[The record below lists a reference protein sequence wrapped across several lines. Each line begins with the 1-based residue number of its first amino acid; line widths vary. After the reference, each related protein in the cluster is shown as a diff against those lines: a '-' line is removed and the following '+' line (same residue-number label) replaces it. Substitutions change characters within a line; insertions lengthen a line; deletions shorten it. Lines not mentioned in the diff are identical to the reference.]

1 MSAPRKLSAISA
13 TLAIFAFAAALFSPA
28 LFDGK
33 ILAPLDITTH
43 LYAPWNG
50 DANGE
55 KPHNHNPS
63 DAVTQYLPYRIFA
76 EKSFREDGYIGWNPY
91 EMGGYSLAAN
101 TMALPGTWTMQLHRF
116 LPFKEA
122 WNLGLIGE
130 FLIAGIGMLV
140 FLRDRKLPWLP
151 CLIGAVAYMFNAQF
165 VTWIYHRWALG
176 SFCWMPWVLWSFGHG
191 FGREKFELRNFLLP
205 GFLAMAMLGGSL
217 QHLAFIVLTCGCL
230 AAAHFDF
237 RRPFANTRSI
247 ATWSVIS
254 LVALLIASFSLIP
267 QINGYFSNIATGHT
281 RGGLGYE
288 NGITQPLL
296 NLLIIPLRI
305 WPWLVGDPQSIDGW
319 HLLKSNFMSLNYLGT
334 VPMVLAFSSLF
345 AKGLPKAG
353 KWLIV
358 VGILTPLTPL
368 VGPLYHRV
376 ELLFILGASWMAAE
390 MLAILPTRS
399 RAPRISRG
407 LAMATCAIGTFLLIT
422 TCLPSSIRNH
432 LGGEVVDYVLKKS
445 EKTQFGSDTQWIKSR
460 TAEWNARLS
469 LLNPR
474 TAWLYGL
481 LVIGTTGLVL
491 SSRRTFKQKIT
502 DPSMGS
508 APLPET
514 SHSKTTNS
522 KTHGPAWHTAGHLMI
537 LAATSLELATL
548 FQTWTTFSDQKNLQ
562 SKNEAVETIRKLAD
576 DRRVLQSVPGLPFA
590 KHFAPPNLLAA
601 QFIPSIDGYESIQY
615 HSALTRTR
623 HEQQDIRLSLAAV
636 GLAIE
641 PQGQPHPCTES
652 WPMVRSLG
660 TYDVR
665 RNPNPSPILCAGTSP
680 LPTTPSEIA
689 SALQSAI
696 AITPKL
702 QTPNRWVFHVPE
714 GVTWLRIA
722 QNWHEGWRWKIAGI
736 EWQTFRNG
744 PDAACWINQVPQNES
759 RIEVQFFP
767 RPLWLTLIASCTAVA
782 YLSLLVYMNIKNRRT
797 ETISAKCAK
806 NCSHIGKIGQPLP
819 LLLSSCPLLTKILAL
834 VLATITLQTIAV
846 HVFGFFEQ
854 LSWSWTA
861 TLAIVSLFIYGF
873 LVAWKQALPSERT
886 RFLAPWTSPW
896 PCLIVLLILT
906 QIALYPPT
914 MHDSLSYRLP
924 RIFMALQA
932 GKITNLVTPD
942 WRMNSMPWGWE
953 MMAMPFAIINQIN
966 YVKIINLIAFLITY
980 KILFDFSYNSDTK
993 ESVRRARLTAIAF
1006 ATAPVILIQ
1015 ASSTSND
1022 LYTGALLLIGA
1033 YFIRKYEEQPSQL
1046 PVMASLLA
1054 LLLAAN
1060 VKPQFLVFGVAWLA
1074 WWLFSPSTP
1083 WRAVSWKILA
1093 IAFIPYL
1100 IVSPILLLA
1109 SNYMSHGALLGDST
1123 GQLTGAKTNPIVMA
1137 LAGTIQFLFTQFQL
1151 PVFPAPETFSN
1162 FLNSIPGMSWLS
1174 QQVPKF
1180 RPSVSFITL
1189 IDNASFGLV
1198 HFSLICTGLF
1208 LAFRSPSRREKIWI
1222 ITVAL
1227 GFLISASQVVPGSI
1241 GRSFMGFV
1249 CLLLPI
1255 ACPAIAARCDKARM
1269 RMVCL
1274 ACTLLGLA
1282 SMALNPACPLWP
1294 SMTIEQALK
1303 DQKTAPFASELSK
1316 YNNYRKRADTGFGML
1331 DEVPQG
1337 EPVGTLIRQVTPMV
1351 NLWTPDWRSHHINFV
1366 HRMKPEEIEAS
1377 DIEWLIIAGK
1387 SQEDYPQLYESIKKS
1402 PHWKIS
1408 KETLYLPNVKQG
1420 PETWTL
1426 YHKIQS
1432 SPAP

>member
-1 MSAPRKLSAISA
+1 MSPRHK
-13 TLAIFAFAAALFSPA
+13 TPAIFAAIALIGFAAALFYPA
-28 LFDGK
+28 LFGGK

-43 LYAPWNG
+43 LYAPWSG
-50 DANGE
+50 DANGA
-55 KPHNHNPS
+55 KPHNHNPT

-76 EKSFREDGYIGWNPY
+76 EKSLREDGYIGWNPY

-101 TMALPGTWTMQLHRF
+101 TMALPGTWTTQLHRF

-122 WNLGLIGE
+122 WNLGLFSE

-140 FLRDRKLPWLP
+140 FLRSRKLPWLP
-151 CLIGAVAYMFNAQF
+151 CLTGAVAYMFNAQF

-217 QHLAFIVLTCGCL
+217 QHLAFIVMTCGCL
-230 AAAHFDF
+230 AAAHFDI

-247 ATWSVIS
+247 ATWSIIY

-267 QINGYFSNIATGHT
+267 QINGYLANISTGHA

-305 WPWLVGDPQSIDGW
+305 WPWLIGDPQSIDGW
-319 HLLKSNFMSLNYLGT
+319 HLLRSSFMSLNYLGT
-334 VPMVLAFSSLF
+334 IPMVLAFSSLF

-390 MLAILPTRS
+390 MLAMMPARS
-399 RAPRISRG
+399 RAPRITRG

-422 TCLPSSIRNH
+422 TCLPSSIRNRF
-432 LGGEVVDYVLKKS
+432 GDEVMAYVLKQS
-445 EKTQFGSDTQWIKSR
+445 DKTHFGSDKQWIKSR
-460 TAEWNARLS
+460 TTEWNARFS
-469 LLNPR
+469 LLHPR

-481 LVIGTTGLVL
+481 LVIGTSGLIL
-491 SSRRTFKQKIT
+491 SSRRPYNQKIT
-502 DPSMGS
+502 DQSTGPP
-508 APLPET
+508 PLADA

-522 KTHGPAWHTAGHLMI
+522 KPHGSAWHAAGHLMI

-548 FQTWTTFSDQKNLQ
+548 FQTWTTFSDQKDLKP
-562 SKNEAVETIRKLAD
+562 KNEAIETIRKLAD
-576 DRRVLQSVPGLPFA
+576 DHRVLQSVPDILFA
-590 KHFAPPNLLAA
+590 KLFAPPNLLAA
-601 QFIPSIDGYESIQY
+601 QFIPSVDGYESIQY

-623 HEQQDIRLSLAAV
+623 HEQPDIRLGLAGV

-660 TYDVR
+660 SYDIR

-689 SALQSAI
+689 NALHTAI
-696 AITPKL
+696 PITPKL
-702 QTPNRWVFHVPE
+702 QTPNRLAFDIPE

-722 QNWHEGWRWKIAGI
+722 QNWHEGWRWKIIGN

-744 PDAACWINQVPQNES
+744 SDAACWIDQVPQNGR

-767 RPLWLTLIASCTAVA
+767 RPLWLALIASCTAVA
-782 YLSLLVYMNIKNRRT
+782 YLTLLVYMNIKNRRT
-797 ETISAKCAK
+797 EAISAPCA
-806 NCSHIGKIGQPLP
+806 NNSSHSGTLVQPLP
-819 LLLSSCPLLTKILAL
+819 LLHSSHPLLAKVLLLILA
-834 VLATITLQTIAV
+834 AISLQTITV
-846 HVFGFFEQ
+846 HFFGFYEQ
-854 LSWSWTA
+854 LPWSWTA
-861 TLAIVSLFIYGF
+861 TLAIGGLFLIGF
-873 LVAWKQALPSERT
+873 ERIWKQAPPPERA
-886 RFLAPWTSPW
+886 RFLAAWASPW

-924 RIFMALQA
+924 RIFMALQE

-966 YVKIINLIAFLITY
+966 YVKIVNLIAFLLTY
-980 KILFDFSYNSDTK
+980 QILFDFSYKGDTK
-993 ESVRRARLTAIAF
+993 ESERRARLTAIAF
-1006 ATAPVILIQ
+1006 ATAPVIITQ

-1033 YFIRKYEEQPSQL
+1033 YFIRKYEEKPSQF

-1060 VKPQFLVFGVAWLA
+1060 VKPQFLVFGAAWLA

-1083 WRAVSWKILA
+1083 WRAVSWKVLA
-1093 IAFIPYL
+1093 IAFLPYL
-1100 IVSPILLLA
+1100 IVSPILLLV

-1123 GQLTGAKTNPIVMA
+1123 GQLTGAKTTPIVMA

-1151 PVFPAPETFSN
+1151 PVFPASETFSN
-1162 FLNSIPGMSWLS
+1162 FLNSIPGMSWLN

-1198 HFSLICTGLF
+1198 HFSLICVGLF
-1208 LAFRSPSRREKIWI
+1208 LAFRTPSRQEKIWI
-1222 ITVAL
+1222 ITVSF
-1227 GFLISASQVVPGSI
+1227 GFLISASQVVPSSI
-1241 GRSFMGFV
+1241 GRSFMGFI

-1255 ACPAIAARCDKARM
+1255 ACPAIAARCDSARM
-1269 RMVCL
+1269 RFACL
-1274 ACTLLGLA
+1274 TCTLLGLL
-1282 SMALNPACPLWP
+1282 SMALNPSCPLWP
-1294 SMTIEQALK
+1294 SDTIEQAFK
-1303 DQKTAPFASELSK
+1303 DRNITQLSAEVAK
-1316 YNNYRKRADTGFGML
+1316 YNNYRKRSNTGAGIL
-1331 DEVPQG
+1331 DEVPKG
-1337 EPVGTLIRQVTPMV
+1337 EPIGVLIRQVTPMI
-1351 NLWTPDWRSHHINFV
+1351 NLWTPDWRDHRIIFV
-1366 HRMKPEEIEAS
+1366 HEMKPEEIQAA
-1377 DIEWLIIAGK
+1377 DFEWLVVTQK
-1387 SQEDYPQLYESIKKS
+1387 SKEDYPQLFESFTNSPIWKK
-1402 PHWKIS
+1402 S
-1408 KETLYLPNVKQG
+1408 KETKYLPNITQG
-1420 PETWTL
+1420 AETWSI
-1426 YHKIQS
+1426 YQKNQS
-1432 SPAP
+1432 FPIP